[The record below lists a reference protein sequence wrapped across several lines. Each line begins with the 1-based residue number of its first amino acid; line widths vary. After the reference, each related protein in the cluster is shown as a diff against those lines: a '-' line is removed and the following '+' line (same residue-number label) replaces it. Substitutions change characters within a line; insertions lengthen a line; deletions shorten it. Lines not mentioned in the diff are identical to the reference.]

1 MTAET
6 FGERIRRKR
15 GEKRVGLRQAAG
27 KVDISPTFLSRVETG
42 AEKAIPSEKV
52 IRKLADILD
61 DDFDELMQLI
71 NDCLNQISKASIE
84 QKYEIIKEK
93 LLSEQD
99 PQIKQDLLKEYMA
112 LNQELK
118 KN

>member
-52 IRKLADILD
+52 IRKLADMLE
-61 DDFDELMQLI
+61 DDFDELMALAGRIPAEVSNYVKSDPGMPEFLRQASERK
-71 NDCLNQISKASIE
+71 ISA
-84 QKYEIIKEK
+84 EK
-93 LLSEQD
+93 LME
-99 PQIKQDLLKEYMA
+99 LLDKAKDE
-112 LNQELK
+112 E
-118 KN
+118 